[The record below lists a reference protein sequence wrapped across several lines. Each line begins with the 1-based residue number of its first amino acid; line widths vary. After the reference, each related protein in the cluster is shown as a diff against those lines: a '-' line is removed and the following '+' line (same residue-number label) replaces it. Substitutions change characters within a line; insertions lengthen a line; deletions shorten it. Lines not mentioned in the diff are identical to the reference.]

1 MVIVGKTPVPQVGR
15 QKRAMPTIIAQ
26 NIRGVSPLVAPTKP
40 ALSRWRAVWTKQV
53 TVLSPRTYHHF
64 LRLNN
69 RRRGQDP
76 MDLAAAG
83 YPSHSLDLDMLRQ
96 TGDHDKIKEVD
107 LWCDQH
113 LGQHA
118 WLRFRWS
125 NTWWFSRPVDATLFC
140 LTWC

>member
-1 MVIVGKTPVPQVGR
+1 MVIVGNVPQVVL
-15 QKRAMPTIIAQ
+15 QKQAMPIIIAQ
-26 NIRGVSPLVAPTKP
+26 NIRGVADLVAPTK
-40 ALSRWRAVWTKQV
+40 RWAQAWAKQV
-53 TVLSPRTYHHF
+53 TPLSPRTYHHF

-83 YPSHSLDLDMLRQ
+83 YTSHSLDLDMLRQ

-125 NTWWFSRPVDATLFC
+125 NTWWFSRPSAATLFC